1 MENPG
6 YEDDILQLLEK
17 RGADKTI
24 CPSEVLTDSEKQNS
38 LKMEEVRQAARRLV
52 NQGKI
57 VITQKGQVVDPSTAK
72 GPIRLKRV

>member
-1 MENPG
+1 MKTSG
-6 YEDDILQLLEK
+6 YEDDILRLLEQ

-24 CPSEVLTDSEKQNS
+24 CPSEVLPESEKQNS

-52 NQGKI
+52 VQGKI